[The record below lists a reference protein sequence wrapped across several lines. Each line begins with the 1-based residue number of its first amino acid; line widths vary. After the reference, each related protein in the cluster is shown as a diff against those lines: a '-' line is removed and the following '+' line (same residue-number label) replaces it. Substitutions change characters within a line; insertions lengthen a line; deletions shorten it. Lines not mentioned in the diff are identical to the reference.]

1 MFVNYFNTFSSIWSL
16 TFFFVIFYLIFVF
29 TTTLY
34 ITSNAKDFS
43 LTTSFNNSTKFTYV
57 PGLNLVLLVYSPIF
71 LIFLLNLS
79 WSSFSL
85 MSWFGSLIWTSL
97 QHKIMYFMLSAFS
110 LLWLSYV
117 ISFYYSSSE
126 IYDYTIVTYSFFLW
140 LCFIFLSNNIITFI
154 FLIEILSTLIMLL
167 IITSTFSSAYFYN
180 NLNLTQHNYF
190 TQTLPTSYLN
200 TIVFFF
206 WISLVS
212 SLTLFVFL
220 TIFYLQFFTFDWNT
234 TELVFYY
241 IISLS
246 NIKSI
251 FTISLN
257 WLLLIFCIFLKCGL
271 VPFYIWK
278 PIFFKG
284 MPFHAL
290 LFYTTF
296 FYFFLFYFFIYFF
309 LFYLNE
315 LFYYNLFINIIILLV
330 GLIVLLFI
338 ICESVYVKAFIAI
351 SSILN
356 TLFVF
361 LALNSYSVVD
371 LIFFI

>member
-97 QHKIMYFMLSAFS
+97 QHKIMYLMLSAFS

-154 FLIEILSTLIMLL
+154 FLIEILSTLIMLM

-206 WISLVS
+206 G
-212 SLTLFVFL
+212 
-220 TIFYLQFFTFDWNT
+220 YLW
-234 TELVFYY
+234 Y
-241 IISLS
+241 
-246 NIKSI
+246 
-251 FTISLN
+251 
-257 WLLLIFCIFLKCGL
+257 
-271 VPFYIWK
+271 P
-278 PIFFKG
+278 
-284 MPFHAL
+284 H
-290 LFYTTF
+290 
-296 FYFFLFYFFIYFF
+296 
-309 LFYLNE
+309 
-315 LFYYNLFINIIILLV
+315 
-330 GLIVLLFI
+330 
-338 ICESVYVKAFIAI
+338 
-351 SSILN
+351 
-356 TLFVF
+356 
-361 LALNSYSVVD
+361 
-371 LIFFI
+371 

>member
-16 TFFFVIFYLIFVF
+16 TFFFLIFYIIFIF
-29 TTTLY
+29 TITLY
-34 ITSNAKDFS
+34 VTSSSKDFS
-43 LTTSFNNSTKFTYV
+43 SVTSFNNSNNFTYV
-57 PGLNLVLLVYSPIF
+57 PGLHLFLLILSPIA

-79 WSSFSL
+79 WSSISI
-85 MSWFGSLIWTSL
+85 MSWFGSLVWTSL
-97 QHKIMYFMLSAFS
+97 QHKIFYLILISFS
-110 LLWLSYV
+110 FIWSSYA

-126 IYDYTIVTYSFFLW
+126 IYDYTIVTYSFFIW
-140 LCFIFLSNNIITFI
+140 LFLIFLSNNIITFI

-167 IITSTFSSAYFYN
+167 IITSTFSSSYFYN
-180 NLNLTQHNYF
+180 NLNLTRHNYF
-190 TQTLPTSYLN
+190 SQTLPTSYLN
-200 TIVFFF
+200 TIIFFF

-220 TIFYLQFFTFDWNT
+220 TLFYLQFFTFDWNT
-234 TELVFYY
+234 TESIFYY
-241 IISLS
+241 IVSIS
-246 NIKSI
+246 NIKNI

-278 PIFFKG
+278 PTFFKG
-284 MPFHAL
+284 MPFHSL

-296 FYFFLFYFFIYFF
+296 FYFFIFYFFIYFF

-315 LFYYNLFINIIILLV
+315 VFYFNLFINIIVLML

-338 ICESVYVKAFIAI
+338 ICESFYVKAFIAI
-351 SSILN
+351 SSIIN

-361 LALNSYSVVD
+361 IALNSYSIVD
-371 LIFFI
+371 FIFLI